1 MQKRFG
7 SLVFSLLVIATGCVS
22 PMREAPWVVVESDR
36 FEIFS
41 TLPAEKVKALATELE
56 RFHALVYA
64 VTNAPE
70 IESAVP
76 TRIYALARRSE
87 YSQVGVSG
95 TAGTFSQ
102 GLRQNQILISGYSP
116 SLGAS
121 EIILHEYVHFV
132 LRNGK
137 NRPYPLWYDEGLAD
151 YFSTVVRRKDLL
163 VVGAIPKS
171 KIQWFE
177 GAPWLSTERI
187 IAARAY
193 DDVDGRNELGM
204 FYAQSWALVHYL
216 TLDREPG
223 SPSIARGLP
232 RYLELVEGAMP
243 TDEAYRAAFGE
254 LPGKSGLKIRG
265 LLDSGGM
272 KVLGIPI
279 AKLDYD
285 RTEPKVRVPGASE
298 VAVRLGQ
305 LHLSNGKPERA
316 EAEFQAAIALDAGN
330 ARAQAGLGDALKFQN
345 RYDEAEPYFEQAVE
359 LDPEDPLNHIDLAEF
374 YQDRG
379 PKKAESIDALR
390 ADLARAREIYRKV
403 IQADPRQPETLAMLG
418 ISHLAPGE
426 DPRIALGYLEKAFE
440 LMPSSPE
447 LLGHFAESHLAL
459 GDEASARL
467 FLTRMLAVRGVGQPK
482 TAVDQA
488 IAEIRKRR
496 EEAAAKFSLGET
508 TATPAL

>member
-7 SLVFSLLVIATGCVS
+7 SFVVLLLLVTTGCVS
-22 PMREAPWVVVESDR
+22 PMREASWVVVESAR

-70 IESAVP
+70 VGSAVP

-87 YSQVGVSG
+87 YSQIGASG
-95 TAGTFSQ
+95 SAGMFSQ
-102 GLRQNQILISGYSP
+102 GLRQNQIVISDYSP

-137 NRPYPLWYDEGLAD
+137 NRPYPLWYDEGLAEF
-151 YFSTVVRRKDLL
+151 FSTVVRRDNLL

-171 KIQWFE
+171 RIEWFE
-177 GAPWLSTERI
+177 RAKWLSTEKI

-193 DDVDGRNELGM
+193 DDVNGRNELGM

-223 SPSIARGLP
+223 SPSIVRGLS
-232 RYLELVEGAMP
+232 RYLELVEGTMP
-243 TDEAYRAAFGE
+243 SDEAYRAAFGE

-285 RTEPKVRVPGASE
+285 RTEPKVRVPGAGE

-305 LHLSNGKPERA
+305 LHLSNGKAERA
-316 EAEFQAAIALDAGN
+316 EDEFQAAIALDAGN
-330 ARAQAGLGDALKFQN
+330 ARAQAGLGDALKFQD
-345 RYDEAEPYFEQAVE
+345 RYDEAEPHFERAVE
-359 LDPEDPLNHIDLAEF
+359 LDPEDLLNHIDLAEF

-390 ADLARAREIYRKV
+390 ADLVRAREIYRKI
-403 IQADPRQPETLAMLG
+403 IQVDPRQPETLAMLG

-447 LLGHFAESHLAL
+447 LLEHFAESHLAL

-467 FLTRMLAVRGVGQPK
+467 FLTRMLAVRGEGKPK
-482 TAVDQA
+482 TAVDEA

-496 EEAAAKFSLGET
+496 EEAAAKFGLGEV
-508 TATPAL
+508 TANAAL